1 MAKTPMKKTEEQFF
15 WNICV
20 RPGLFP
26 QFTEILSDDKTGFS
40 IWKTILTHLVTKF
53 RGFRHAKNCTPPTK
67 KAYGGMRWLFLLEHY
82 SFFFLLQWNVQT
94 IIKVELSRLRKFLP
108 N

>member
-1 MAKTPMKKTEEQFF
+1 MAKTPMKKTKEQFF

-20 RPGLFP
+20 RPELFP
-26 QFTEILSDDKTGFS
+26 QFTEVLSDDKTGFG

-67 KAYGGMRWLFLLEHY
+67 
-82 SFFFLLQWNVQT
+82 
-94 IIKVELSRLRKFLP
+94 
-108 N
+108 